1 MEFCGMPEHNRC
13 RATNIDLEFV
23 QTLIHKKQHREPE
36 FRAIYP
42 LGKIP
47 VFTEEDLV
55 IPESAAILTYL
66 AETNPVADHWYPGLT
81 QLMHRVHSHVSMG
94 AAINRSQS
102 WPKVIVILC
111 TSSKV
116 LMQQF
121 VASQPC
127 YGQQNI
133 PVLQAEAISYQLGD
147 SIQVAAF

>member
-1 MEFCGMPEHNRC
+1 MPEHNRY
-13 RATNIDLEFV
+13 RATSIDLEFV

-81 QLMHRVHSHVSMG
+81 QLIFRSH
-94 AAINRSQS
+94 A
-102 WPKVIVILC
+102 
-111 TSSKV
+111 
-116 LMQQF
+116 
-121 VASQPC
+121 
-127 YGQQNI
+127 
-133 PVLQAEAISYQLGD
+133 
-147 SIQVAAF
+147 